1 VIDLYESRHAEPH
14 VTMRAAISLSNTKQ
28 CSGSRGKALR
38 RRCAAAGLVALV
50 VLLGSCSR
58 EPDAGLP
65 VACGADTSA
74 VREALRTAP
83 EEVSVDGTPLSACF
97 DDTSDG
103 GEVQQI
109 GATYLAVAADLSTSA
124 AADPDGEAA
133 VQLAYLVG
141 AVQRGASGSQGI
153 HYELARRLEHELDGL
168 GPPAPE
174 VREAL
179 RAGRAGG

>member
-1 VIDLYESRHAEPH
+1 
-14 VTMRAAISLSNTKQ
+14 MRAAIALSNAKQ
-28 CSGSRGKALR
+28 CSGSRGEALR
-38 RRCAAAGLVALV
+38 KRTAAACLAALMV
-50 VLLGSCSR
+50 MLGGCSR

-65 VACGADTSA
+65 AACSEGSA
-74 VREALRTAP
+74 AIREALREAP
-83 EEVSVDGTPLSACF
+83 GDVSVDGTALSACF

-109 GATYLAVAADLSTSA
+109 GATYLAVAADLSSAA

-141 AVQRGASGSQGI
+141 AVQRGASGSQGV
-153 HYELARRLEHELDGL
+153 HYELTRRLEQELDGL
-168 GPPAPE
+168 GPPEAE

-179 RAGRAGG
+179 RAGRAEG

>member
-1 VIDLYESRHAEPH
+1 
-14 VTMRAAISLSNTKQ
+14 MRAAIALSNAKQ
-28 CSGSRGKALR
+28 CSGSRREALR
-38 RRCAAAGLVALV
+38 RRVAVAGLAALV
-50 VLLGSCSR
+50 VLLGGCSR
-58 EPDAGLP
+58 EPDVGLP
-65 VACGADTSA
+65 AACGEGTSA
-74 VREALRTAP
+74 VREALHAAP

-109 GATYLAVAADLSTSA
+109 GATYLAVAADLSTA
-124 AADPDGEAA
+124 ATANPDGEAA

-153 HYELARRLEHELDGL
+153 HYELTRRLEQELDGL